1 MERFKRILSGIVR
14 YLLATVSL
22 SIVFYILFA
31 LVFSTDEERQLQRE
45 NQLFRERYRQMEEK
59 EALIGDVLE
68 GLLRK
73 DNAIYRGLFETEA
86 PPLDAITAAGR
97 TAFSDTLSREL
108 MLRADRVDENFA
120 RIFEQLTRKPD
131 SLPPLTLPLHDFS
144 SVQTGA
150 STGLKHNP
158 LYQVP
163 IRHEGLDLIAPQGTP
178 VYAAA
183 DGVVSQVVHSSKG
196 LGNTVVLDH
205 GNGYSTRYCLLGE
218 ISTAQGRRVK
228 VGQKLGT
235 VGVSAT
241 VTAPHLH
248 FEVRYRGEARDP
260 VHYLFASLTPEKYD
274 RIVYLAASTAQS
286 LD

>member
-120 RIFEQLTRKPD
+120 RIFEQLTRQPD
-131 SLPPLTLPLHDFS
+131 SLPPLSLPLLDFS

-150 STGLKHNP
+150 STGQKHNP

-274 RIVYLAASTAQS
+274 RIVYLAASTVQS